1 MHTVASATA
10 RVGGHSGKE
19 RRVGDAEAH
28 FLALHIAARMRQRRT
43 LLDSL
48 QQWIAPGFRPVRRSP
63 TDKEERGHGGKDS
76 PPVALRAG
84 HSAKRT
90 CKTPGVQKNGHY
102 RADKRARSAVVKG

>member
-28 FLALHIAARMRQRRT
+28 FLALHIAARLRQRRT

-48 QQWIAPGFRPVRRSP
+48 QQWIALGFRPVRRSH

-76 PPVALRAG
+76 PSVALPAG
-84 HSAKRT
+84 HWTKRI
-90 CKTPGVQKNGHY
+90 CKTRAYPKNVY
-102 RADKRARSAVVKG
+102 